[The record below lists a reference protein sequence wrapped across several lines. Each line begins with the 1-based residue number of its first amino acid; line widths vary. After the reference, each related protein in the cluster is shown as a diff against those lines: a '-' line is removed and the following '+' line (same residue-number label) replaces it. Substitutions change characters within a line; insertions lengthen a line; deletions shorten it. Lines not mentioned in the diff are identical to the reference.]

1 MKERNYAKTSPR
13 NFGPPFLLWKEVA
26 VKTVDLFNLYV
37 GERRPDPPW
46 SEYEIGGLTVRLTDD
61 YDAKV
66 PQLAKPARWVITE
79 KEAKRLPPHKGTW
92 QVTATVSWKDS
103 KEKSFLLHEEP
114 NDEDNDGGL
123 WDLCNLL
130 TFLTGRRVVT
140 TEYKRR
146 YSPDAYGDYAVADI
160 ETLKAAS
167 LAWQNRENLVSKNL
181 HTALLLYNEAN
192 AAINTTILQVRAAL
206 YSTAL
211 NVILDKH
218 EMTYQKVS
226 KNIRKKIKEE
236 ISNVL
241 NRFEQTEDLQ
251 PDQADRYRRLLDRI
265 DDGPTLTDKLFS
277 LLQSFDIIDSPPTYN
292 QEILVK
298 RIGIVRN
305 RLVHT
310 GRPKIEGLDD
320 EQSKIHTIK
329 IVTQVI
335 PEIIRIVIGHNLGFR
350 SGETGSHCQ
359 SKDNLIGFFSK
370 GVFREQREQEEFEQI
385 VEYVLKKNAEL
396 YRRLS

>member
-1 MKERNYAKTSPR
+1 M
-13 NFGPPFLLWKEVA
+13 
-26 VKTVDLFNLYV
+26 KTVDLFNLYMGEPRLNLLAECKV
-37 GERRPDPPW
+37 GE
-46 SEYEIGGLTVRLTDD
+46 LTVRLTDD
-61 YDAKV
+61 YDDKV
-66 PQLAKPARWVITE
+66 TQLPKSARLVIDRTGI
-79 KEAKRLPPHKGTW
+79 KRLSQREGTW
-92 QVTATVSWKDS
+92 QATATVSYQDS
-103 KEKSFLLHEEP
+103 QEKSVILHEEC
-114 NDEDNDGGL
+114 DDGGL

-146 YSPDAYGDYAVADI
+146 YRPDTYGDYAVADI

-329 IVTQVI
+329 IVTQVV